1 MPLEFADVREHW
13 DMVKVGLESISQET
27 QSDWRLEDVYAS
39 LVQGQSHLLI
49 DTSRTKTGFTVVE
62 SVRIPFQNADKLLI
76 WIAYDPEPESALNY
90 AEELDALARK
100 TGHKQIEF
108 LTPHPKLWSLGEKF
122 GYQLR
127 WAVLNKVL

>member
-1 MPLEFADVREHW
+1 MSLEFADVRAHW

-27 QSDWRLEDVYAS
+27 KSDWRLEDVYAS

-49 DTSRTKTGFTVVE
+49 DTSRTKTGFMVVE

-76 WIAYDPEPESALNY
+76 WIAYDPEPDSLATY
-90 AEELDALARK
+90 AEELEALALD

-108 LTPHPKLWSLGEKF
+108 LTPHRGLWSLGEKF
-122 GYQLR
+122 GYELR
-127 WAVLNKVL
+127 WAVLNKPL